1 VTERKRLPAE
11 LWLVCLALATSAVLY
26 VDHAKYGA
34 SILWQSQG
42 VASGHAEWRVY
53 QNRVLGPFM
62 IDASARVLHLDYG
75 VAFSLF
81 VFGTLLAVNL
91 IAYYGLAGG
100 GRYRTE
106 ALRYCLLLNA
116 AFLVLQVRPF
126 LYEWDCVDLIVF
138 HLLVLGAIC
147 GRSPLY
153 FVGVFLL
160 ELLNRE
166 AAAFVGVYLA
176 VDGLLAVWRSS
187 VDGAAWRRMFLGVAM
202 CLASAAVA
210 EGLRAH
216 LFVGT
221 ARDAIERTIVLG
233 QHWQVP
239 RNIQDLARPG
249 FYKSYVLPWLVV
261 GGSVV
266 VWRQFHA
273 ARRDGA
279 LPLGITYAALT
290 VSLVL
295 FTVLQETRVL
305 IPYIPFLLLLR
316 LKADHVAFLRAAR
329 AD

>member
-1 VTERKRLPAE
+1 VTERRRVPAA
-11 LWLVCLALATSAVLY
+11 LWLICLALATSAVLY
-26 VDHAKYGA
+26 ADHAKYGA
-34 SILWQSQG
+34 SILWQSHG

-53 QNRVLGPFM
+53 QNRILGPFL
-62 IDASARVLHLDYG
+62 IDASARLFHLDYG

-81 VFGTLLAVNL
+81 VLGTLVAANL

-100 GRYRTE
+100 GRYRAE
-106 ALRYCLLLNA
+106 ALRYCFLLNA

-147 GRSPLY
+147 GRSSRY
-153 FVGVFLL
+153 FAGVFLL

-166 AAAFVGVYLA
+166 AAAFVGVYVA
-176 VDGLLAVWRSS
+176 VDGLLAMRRSS
-187 VDGAAWRRMFLGVAM
+187 VKGAAWRRVCLGVAM
-202 CLASAAVA
+202 CLVSAAVA

-221 ARDAIERTIVLG
+221 ARDALERTLVLG

-239 RNIQDLARPG
+239 RNLHDLARPG
-249 FYKSYVLPWLVV
+249 LYKSYALPWLVV
-261 GGSVV
+261 GYSAVV
-266 VWRQFHA
+266 CKRFQA

-290 VSLVL
+290 VSLLL

-305 IPYIPFLLLLR
+305 IPYAPFVLLLR
-316 LKADHVAFLRAAR
+316 LKEDHVAFLRAAR